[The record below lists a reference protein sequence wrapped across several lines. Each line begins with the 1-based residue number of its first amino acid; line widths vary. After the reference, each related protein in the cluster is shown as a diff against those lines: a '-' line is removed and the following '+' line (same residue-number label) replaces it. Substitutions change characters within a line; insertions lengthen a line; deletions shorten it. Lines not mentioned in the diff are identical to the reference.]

1 MSILGAIP
9 AAAQEPVDSLVV
21 ADSLHRVALAR
32 NWSDLYQRT
41 IVLDSLFGWHTSAA
55 DSLRELAADNLK
67 AAKKDSTRTKEELKS
82 LDTALK
88 TAQKA
93 SKSADAQKKQSAR
106 LLARLQKQQA
116 APVEKDLVK
125 IGEQVLA
132 LEQQAGL
139 APAPLE
145 KPIAEI
151 LGAPSVSEIPP
162 AAPVDTA
169 LAASPPADSSITPAP
184 NRKTKAKSLPP
195 TRQYAQYNPSKDV
208 MLNPPAP
215 PCVLVR
221 DVRDEFSGETYRE
234 LQREELFRFTN
245 DYVKK
250 VIPPGQAHVICEAAL
265 AQKGTTPTLWL
276 TFTIHD
282 PNARK
287 TFGGFNKNSQAV
299 LKFIDGQTIT
309 VYNIRADEGV
319 EDASGNTL
327 IFRAQYSLDRE
338 ILKKIQR
345 TELDKIRVAWATGYE
360 DYDVQNLNL
369 LRRQASCL

>member
-21 ADSLHRVALAR
+21 ADSLHSVALAR

-169 LAASPPADSSITPAP
+169 L
-184 NRKTKAKSLPP
+184 
-195 TRQYAQYNPSKDV
+195 
-208 MLNPPAP
+208 
-215 PCVLVR
+215 
-221 DVRDEFSGETYRE
+221 
-234 LQREELFRFTN
+234 
-245 DYVKK
+245 
-250 VIPPGQAHVICEAAL
+250 
-265 AQKGTTPTLWL
+265 
-276 TFTIHD
+276 
-282 PNARK
+282 
-287 TFGGFNKNSQAV
+287 
-299 LKFIDGQTIT
+299 
-309 VYNIRADEGV
+309 
-319 EDASGNTL
+319 
-327 IFRAQYSLDRE
+327 
-338 ILKKIQR
+338 
-345 TELDKIRVAWATGYE
+345 
-360 DYDVQNLNL
+360 
-369 LRRQASCL
+369 